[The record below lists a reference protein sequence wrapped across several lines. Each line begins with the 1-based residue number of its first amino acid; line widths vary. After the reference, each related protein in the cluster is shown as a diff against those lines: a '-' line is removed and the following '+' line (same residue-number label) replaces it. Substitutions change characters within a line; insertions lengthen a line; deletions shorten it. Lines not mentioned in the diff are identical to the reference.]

1 MEAIGRRKKAFAV
14 FTWLGVSFNGLIIAS
29 SLWKPSVLP
38 WLLLP
43 ISILASGSM
52 LVFWFGERNK
62 FEAARL
68 IAENH
73 ILQICIASIDE
84 GTNSSKT
91 KRVMACISYF
101 GILLGTKIIKFNQ
114 DGVFLK
120 TVEID
125 KDFISLSYGTEY
137 WVKRTRL
144 VHATISRDELEDLLR
159 RFRDET
165 GIAPA
170 VHS

>member
-1 MEAIGRRKKAFAV
+1 MEAIGRRKKTFAIL
-14 FTWLGVSFNGLIIAS
+14 TWLSVSFNALIFAS
-29 SLWKPSVLP
+29 SLWRPLVLP

-52 LVFWFGERNK
+52 LVFWFGESQK
-62 FEAARL
+62 LKAAQL

-91 KRVMACISYF
+91 KRIMACISYF
-101 GILLGTKIIKFNQ
+101 GILLDTKLIKFNQ

-120 TVEID
+120 TVEIGRN
-125 KDFISLSYGTEY
+125 FISLSYGTEY

-144 VHATISRDELEDLLR
+144 LHATLSRDELEDLLE
-159 RFRDET
+159 RFREET

-170 VHS
+170 VLS